1 MCIIPTDDAGNV
13 LTSNPTLSVND
24 ISGNN
29 QTLYACSVVLGPGI
43 VGLDGWTTFSFLNW
57 AGGNIGDGPA
67 DIVIQET
74 PCGG

>member
-1 MCIIPTDDAGNV
+1 M
-13 LTSNPTLSVND
+13 
-24 ISGNN
+24 
-29 QTLYACSVVLGPGI
+29 YACSAILGTGI